1 MISLVWFEI
10 SGSLKGFLV
19 VDGVFGPTSTLN
31 QPPPDVAG
39 RARASALQAT
49 KPASSRFVPLRI
61 QEPNHLARTG
71 SRHAY
76 SMSFE

>member
-19 VDGVFGPTSTLN
+19 VDGVLGPTSTLN

-49 KPASSRFVPLRI
+49 KARLVPLR
-61 QEPNHLARTG
+61 PASYSGAKSLG
-71 SRHAY
+71 SNRFKTCIFH
-76 SMSFE
+76 EL